1 VPKGLAIRV
10 AGLVESYYKL
20 FLPHNEPTLTAYGIA
35 VLADHFTMDIT
46 KAKMLLNYKPVMTTK
61 EGIDEFI
68 AWYKIQ

>member
-1 VPKGLAIRV
+1 
-10 AGLVESYYKL
+10 L

-46 KAKMLLNYKPVMTTK
+46 KAKRLLNYKPVMTTK

-68 AWYKIQ
+68 AWHKIQ